1 MQQYRSLLW
10 CLLAGLGTATRR
22 LRPPPG
28 PTQAGAALGRAFEL
42 LHLVMLL
49 QLDVA
54 SRGPGHLAVC
64 GDLLFGVTPSQWGWS
79 WKKGR
84 PSALMRAGGSRPAAA
99 DNNLISNRGP

>member
-54 SRGPGHLAVC
+54 SRGPGHLAVR
-64 GDLLFGVTPSQWGWS
+64 GDLLFGVTPSHPASGVGL
-79 WKKGR
+79 GR
-84 PSALMRAGGSRPAAA
+84 
-99 DNNLISNRGP
+99 RGVLQR